1 MHYRLSAS
9 CIRALLGGGTWARVS
24 KFRLWSTKVF
34 GALSLRVKDELL
46 KAETGLVSLNG
57 RF

>member
-9 CIRALLGGGTWARVS
+9 CIRALLGDGTWARVS